1 MLGGIIMLEFGKAAM
16 RASSQL
22 PNSHLLRA
30 TLTGALGGLIFG
42 FDIAAVSGFI
52 DPLVQAFGLGGLA
65 KGLTVAVGPVG
76 TVIGCFTGG
85 VLGQRLGSRS
95 AMRLAAGLYL
105 LAALGAALALNWP
118 MLLVVR
124 LLGGLGLG
132 AASVLGPHYI
142 TELAPAQWRGRLVGM
157 FQINIVSGFLLA
169 YVINFLIHLGAR
181 SSSFAEWRVIIAI
194 PAIPALAQ
202 LLLLIGIPRSP
213 RWLASRGERDEALAV
228 LGAMG
233 ADDPAAEL
241 AEIESALEEEHAVT
255 HEPVF
260 QWKLRYPLFVAI
272 SVALFNQLT
281 GINVVWYYALSMFA
295 DAGFSANSGFAQ
307 MLALAA
313 VNVVATLVGM
323 TVIDHFGRKSLLVT
337 GAIGTAVCLCGISWV
352 YASHG
357 HATLLLP
364 LLIGFIAFFAASQG
378 AVLWV
383 YIGEI
388 FPTSV
393 RSKGQGVGAASHW
406 IANTA
411 ISLVYPA
418 IAARMSPA
426 APFGFFAVATVV
438 QLVVVWLSYPETKGR
453 TLEELQRRMVKG

>member
-1 MLGGIIMLEFGKAAM
+1 M
-16 RASSQL
+16 R
-22 PNSHLLRA
+22 PNSRLLRA

-42 FDIAAVSGFI
+42 FDIAAVSAFI

-76 TVIGCFTGG
+76 TVIGCFAGG
-85 VLGQRLGSRS
+85 VLGQRLGART
-95 AMRLAAGLYL
+95 ALRLAAGLYL
-105 LAALGAALALNWP
+105 LAAVGAALAFNWP

-132 AASVLGPHYI
+132 AASVLGPLYI
-142 TELAPAQWRGRLVGM
+142 TELAPAEWRGRLVGM
-157 FQINIVSGFLLA
+157 FQINIVSGFLAA
-169 YVINFLIHLGAR
+169 YVINFLIHLGGMGAR

-194 PAIPALAQ
+194 PALPALAQ
-202 LLLLIGIPRSP
+202 LLMLIGIPRSP
-213 RWLASRGERDEALAV
+213 RWLAARGHRDEALAV

-233 ADDPAAEL
+233 GADPAAEL
-241 AEIESALEEEHAVT
+241 AEIESALNEEHAVT

-260 QWKLRYPLFVAI
+260 QWKLRFPLFLAI
-272 SVALFNQLT
+272 SVALFNQLS
-281 GINVVWYYALSMFA
+281 GINVIWYYALSMFA
-295 DAGFSANSGFAQ
+295 DAGFSANSGFVQ

-313 VNVVATLVGM
+313 VNVAATFAGM
-323 TVIDHFGRKSLLVT
+323 TAIDHFGRKSLLVA
-337 GAIGTAVCLCGISWV
+337 GAAGTAVCLGGISWV

-357 HATLLLP
+357 HAALLLP

-393 RSKGQGVGAASHW
+393 RSKGQGVGSASHW
-406 IANTA
+406 IAATL

-426 APFGFFAVATVV
+426 APFGFFAAATVV
-438 QLVVVWLSYPETKGR
+438 QLVVVSLWYPETKGR